1 MSHPEPTTLTDV
13 VVLLAA
19 VFERLGIP
27 YAFGG
32 ALATSFWGV
41 PRTTQ
46 DADCLI
52 SVPAVE
58 YQRLADALA
67 AAGFLIDEPDGS
79 RPIDVATLRRQVV
92 ERGYMNV
99 IRGSTPVELF
109 VPLVPLQQEVLK
121 RATPLPFAG
130 RIVRITTAEDL
141 ILLKMAF
148 HRQKDLLDIK
158 GMLHVQRGRLD
169 LDYVRRWSGRILEE
183 DLAAELESM
192 IAEYGGDES
201 RDPASR

>member
-52 SVPAVE
+52 SGPAVE

-99 IRGSTPVELF
+99 IHGATPVELF

-201 RDPASR
+201 RDPASC

>member
-41 PRTTQ
+41 PRTTH

>member
-19 VFERLGIP
+19 VLERLGIP

>member
-99 IRGSTPVELF
+99 IRGATPVELF
-109 VPLVPLQQEVLK
+109 VPLVPLQQDVLK

-201 RDPASR
+201 RDSASR